1 MKPRFTDPV
10 ALRDHRNRK
19 IYRSLSRITRVY
31 NRWLVEQL
39 HSRGFRDFS
48 PAYPPL
54 LANLDTEGSR
64 IGALAQRAGV
74 TRQAAGQLLVEIEAA
89 GYVTTRP
96 DPDDGRATVVAF
108 TAKGKRMLA
117 TVLELV
123 EEFEEGFARFA
134 PAGDVERVAATLAAI
149 ADGVDP
155 DGALRQG

>member
-10 ALRDHRNRK
+10 ALRAHRNRK

-39 HSRGFRDFS
+39 HARGFRDFS

-108 TAKGKRMLA
+108 TTKGTRMLA
-117 TVLELV
+117 AVLELV
-123 EEFEEGFARFA
+123 EEFEGGFARFA
-134 PAGDVERVAATLAAI
+134 PVDDVERVAATLAAI